1 LLSSQL
7 PLIQHFVL
15 RQLRVKVYQ
24 PERPRFAR
32 RRVQLPGRAT
42 LAGRVEELEARL
54 AGVRK
59 RREEIQDE
67 LERETVREPSQADL
81 RGAIN
86 AIAEAME
93 NGNPS
98 QRKALLQ
105 ELVAEIRVESREAI
119 FPTYRLPNGPVR
131 VISGVVGRSLYNA
144 NRQMTVAA
152 PRIVL

>member
-1 LLSSQL
+1 
-7 PLIQHFVL
+7 
-15 RQLRVKVYQ
+15 
-24 PERPRFAR
+24 
-32 RRVQLPGRAT
+32 
-42 LAGRVEELEARL
+42 
-54 AGVRK
+54 
-59 RREEIQDE
+59 
-67 LERETVREPSQADL
+67 
-81 RGAIN
+81 
-86 AIAEAME
+86 ME

-152 PRIVL
+152 PRIAL